1 MQPISEPLNEENDYS
16 NNNDGFLINDSD
28 NNVNSSEYEDTNSY
42 IENDSPNLTYLDD
55 DAESYTSYEANE
67 YNNLNENSIRIG
79 SEVTVNGNVHR
90 NVFDAYFQENSHIPT
105 FDDET
110 KRIVLGVGITDG
122 QGVVRKYAYNENV
135 NQDIQQML
143 NNGGEIVT
151 VLTANKDKYLS
162 SYGNTEKITKEQL
175 EAIAEGWYN
184 INDIN
189 LENVKGLS
197 R

>member
-1 MQPISEPLNEENDYS
+1 
-16 NNNDGFLINDSD
+16 
-28 NNVNSSEYEDTNSY
+28 
-42 IENDSPNLTYLDD
+42 
-55 DAESYTSYEANE
+55 
-67 YNNLNENSIRIG
+67 
-79 SEVTVNGNVHR
+79 
-90 NVFDAYFQENSHIPT
+90 
-105 FDDET
+105 
-110 KRIVLGVGITDG
+110 
-122 QGVVRKYAYNENV
+122 
-135 NQDIQQML
+135 ML